1 MQNNFYKI
9 ANVTLDWNEHEKR
22 IIGHAME
29 TWRRTVSSEAKVARL
44 ISTQLEG
51 VADNQVC

>member
-1 MQNNFYKI
+1 M
-9 ANVTLDWNEHEKR
+9 LDWNEHEKR

-29 TWRRTVSSEAKVARL
+29 TWKRTVSSEAKVARL

-51 VADNQVC
+51 IADNQVY